1 MIDPLIL
8 SGKEVSASFY
18 DSLDQKIK
26 SLRKNN
32 ITPGLAVVLVG
43 EDSAS
48 QVYVRS
54 KTKTFNKLSLFTKTY
69 RLPSDS
75 SERELLE
82 LIDDLNKN
90 NLFHGILVQLPLPNH
105 IDSDKVINRII
116 PSKDVDGFHPENA
129 GLLSIGKPRFIP
141 CTPKGIMEIL
151 KYYKIKLDGKH
162 VVVVGR
168 SNIVGRP
175 ISILTSLKGENS
187 NGTTT
192 ICHSGTKD
200 IGNHTKAA
208 DVVIV
213 ALGVPE
219 FLKENISLTVYFGEV
234 VSCLE
239 DLDPKLVSFDA
250 CFHDGFA
257 PQRNK
262 EMWSPEVFHYLSI
275 LSNDKTTYSTFSS
288 SKIVT
293 EGLKQNDFL
302 AQKNKGFGEPTTN
315 KTK

>member
-8 SGKEVSASFY
+8 SGKEVSASVY

-43 EDSAS
+43 DDSAS

-54 KTKTFNKLSLFTKTY
+54 KTKTFNKLRLFTKTY
-69 RLPSDS
+69 RLPSAS

-105 IDSDKVINRII
+105 INSDKVINRII

-213 ALGVPE
+213 ALGVPG
-219 FLKENISLTVYFGEV
+219 FLKESMIKEGAVVIDVGINRVDDTSEKGYRLVGDVDWGEIYKKAAAITPVPGGVGPMTIAMLVQNTVEAAEYQE
-234 VSCLE
+234 
-239 DLDPKLVSFDA
+239 K
-250 CFHDGFA
+250 
-257 PQRNK
+257 
-262 EMWSPEVFHYLSI
+262 
-275 LSNDKTTYSTFSS
+275 
-288 SKIVT
+288 
-293 EGLKQNDFL
+293 
-302 AQKNKGFGEPTTN
+302 
-315 KTK
+315 

>member
-8 SGKEVSASFY
+8 SGKEVSASVY
-18 DSLDQKIK
+18 NSLDQKIK

-75 SERELLE
+75 SEKELLE
-82 LIDDLNKN
+82 LIDNLNKN
-90 NLFHGILVQLPLPNH
+90 NLFHGILVQLPLPSH
-105 IDSDKVINRII
+105 IDSDKVINTIL

-200 IGNHTKAA
+200 IGNHTKSA

-213 ALGVPE
+213 ALGVPG
-219 FLKENISLTVYFGEV
+219 FLKENMIKKGAVVIDVGINRVDDTSEKGYRLVGDVDWERIYKKASAITPVPGGVGPMTIAMLVQNTVEAAEYQE
-234 VSCLE
+234 
-239 DLDPKLVSFDA
+239 K
-250 CFHDGFA
+250 
-257 PQRNK
+257 
-262 EMWSPEVFHYLSI
+262 
-275 LSNDKTTYSTFSS
+275 
-288 SKIVT
+288 
-293 EGLKQNDFL
+293 
-302 AQKNKGFGEPTTN
+302 
-315 KTK
+315 

>member
-1 MIDPLIL
+1 MIDSLIL
-8 SGKEVSASFY
+8 SGKEVSASVY
-18 DSLDQKIK
+18 DSLIRKIK
-26 SLRKNN
+26 SLKKNN

-69 RLPSDS
+69 RLPSAS

-213 ALGVPE
+213 ALGVPG
-219 FLKENISLTVYFGEV
+219 FLKENMIKEGAVVIDVGINRVDDTSEKGYRLVGDVDWGEIYKKAAAITPVPGGVGPMTIAMLVQNTVEAAEYQE
-234 VSCLE
+234 
-239 DLDPKLVSFDA
+239 K
-250 CFHDGFA
+250 
-257 PQRNK
+257 
-262 EMWSPEVFHYLSI
+262 
-275 LSNDKTTYSTFSS
+275 
-288 SKIVT
+288 
-293 EGLKQNDFL
+293 
-302 AQKNKGFGEPTTN
+302 
-315 KTK
+315 

>member
-1 MIDPLIL
+1 MTDQLIL
-8 SGKEVSASFY
+8 SGKEVSASVY

-54 KTKTFNKLSLFTKTY
+54 KTKTFNRLNLFTKTY

-75 SERELLE
+75 SEKELLE
-82 LIDDLNKN
+82 LIDELNKN
-90 NLFHGILVQLPLPNH
+90 NLFHGILVQLPLPSH
-105 IDSDKVINRII
+105 IDSDKVINRIL

-162 VVVVGR
+162 IVVVGR

-208 DVVIV
+208 DVIIV
-213 ALGVPE
+213 ALGVPG
-219 FLKENISLTVYFGEV
+219 FLKENMIKGGAVVIDVGINRVDDTSEKGYRLIGDVDWEGICKKAAAITPVPGGVGPMTIAMLVQNTVEAAEYQE
-234 VSCLE
+234 
-239 DLDPKLVSFDA
+239 K
-250 CFHDGFA
+250 
-257 PQRNK
+257 
-262 EMWSPEVFHYLSI
+262 
-275 LSNDKTTYSTFSS
+275 
-288 SKIVT
+288 
-293 EGLKQNDFL
+293 
-302 AQKNKGFGEPTTN
+302 
-315 KTK
+315 

>member
-1 MIDPLIL
+1 MTDPLIL
-8 SGKEVSASFY
+8 SGKEVSASVY

-54 KTKTFNKLSLFTKTY
+54 KTKTFNRLNLFTKTY

-75 SERELLE
+75 SEKELLE

-90 NLFHGILVQLPLPNH
+90 NLFHGILVQLPLPSH
-105 IDSDKVINRII
+105 IDSDKVINRIL

-192 ICHSGTKD
+192 ICHSGTKN
-200 IGNHTKAA
+200 IGNHTKTA
-208 DVVIV
+208 DIVIV
-213 ALGVPE
+213 ALGVPG
-219 FLKENISLTVYFGEV
+219 FLKENMIKEGAVVIDVGINRVDDASEKGYSLVGDIAWEEIYKKASAITPVPGGVGPMTIAMLVHNTVEAA
-234 VSCLE
+234 E
-239 DLDPKLVSFDA
+239 NQEK
-250 CFHDGFA
+250 
-257 PQRNK
+257 
-262 EMWSPEVFHYLSI
+262 
-275 LSNDKTTYSTFSS
+275 
-288 SKIVT
+288 
-293 EGLKQNDFL
+293 
-302 AQKNKGFGEPTTN
+302 
-315 KTK
+315 

>member
-8 SGKEVSASFY
+8 SGKEVSASVY

-69 RLPSDS
+69 RLPSAS

-105 IDSDKVINRII
+105 IDSDKVINRIL

-200 IGNHTKAA
+200 IGYHTKSA

-213 ALGVPE
+213 ALGVPG
-219 FLKENISLTVYFGEV
+219 FLKENMIKKGAVVIDVGINRVDDTSEKGYRLVGDVDWEGIYNKAAAITPVPGGVGPMTIAMLVQNTVEAAEYQE
-234 VSCLE
+234 
-239 DLDPKLVSFDA
+239 K
-250 CFHDGFA
+250 
-257 PQRNK
+257 
-262 EMWSPEVFHYLSI
+262 
-275 LSNDKTTYSTFSS
+275 
-288 SKIVT
+288 
-293 EGLKQNDFL
+293 
-302 AQKNKGFGEPTTN
+302 
-315 KTK
+315 

>member
-8 SGKEVSASFY
+8 SGKEVSASVY

-69 RLPSDS
+69 RLISDS
-75 SERELLE
+75 SEKELLE

-90 NLFHGILVQLPLPNH
+90 NLFHGILVQLPLPSH
-105 IDSDKVINRII
+105 IDSDKVINRIL

-192 ICHSGTKD
+192 ICHSGTQD
-200 IGNHTKAA
+200 IGNHTKSA

-213 ALGVPE
+213 ALGVPG
-219 FLKENISLTVYFGEV
+219 FLKENMIKKGSVVIDVGINRVDDTSEKGYRLVGDVDWERIYNKAAAITPVPGGVGPMTIAMLVQNTVEAAEYQE
-234 VSCLE
+234 
-239 DLDPKLVSFDA
+239 K
-250 CFHDGFA
+250 
-257 PQRNK
+257 
-262 EMWSPEVFHYLSI
+262 
-275 LSNDKTTYSTFSS
+275 
-288 SKIVT
+288 
-293 EGLKQNDFL
+293 
-302 AQKNKGFGEPTTN
+302 
-315 KTK
+315 